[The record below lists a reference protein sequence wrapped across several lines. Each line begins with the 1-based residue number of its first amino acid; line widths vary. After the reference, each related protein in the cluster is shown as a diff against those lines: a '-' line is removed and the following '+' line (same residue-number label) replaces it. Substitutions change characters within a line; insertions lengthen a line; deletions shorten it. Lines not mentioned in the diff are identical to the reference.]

1 MSREMDGITAAQL
14 KALTLANQ
22 DRTIK
27 FANYCKTICEKFA
40 RNGKSSVA
48 FKLSVR
54 SSGCGDRSSYAISYK
69 FGKKRK
75 FISDKVE
82 TLNGK
87 IGWSDFDIDLDKFK
101 LQFGP
106 GFTIDNSQPEIII
119 SWN

>member
-1 MSREMDGITAAQL
+1 MADNTATQL

-22 DRTIK
+22 DQTIK

-40 RNGKSSVA
+40 RNGKSSVT
-48 FKLSVR
+48 FNLSVR
-54 SSGCGDRSSYAISYK
+54 SSGCGDSRSYAISYK

-87 IGWSDFDIDLDKFK
+87 IAWSNFEVDLDKFK
-101 LQFGP
+101 LQFGQ
-106 GFTIDNSQPEIII
+106 GFTLEIGLAEIVI
-119 SWN
+119 SWG